1 MESRMDNSLYVLIGS
16 LAGAFITG
24 LTSLLSS
31 RIIMRN
37 QALINNQNNE
47 KDIFLQTQN
56 LDDSRISSEI
66 KLHREKLEKFL
77 LILSKIEFEN
87 SLTAS
92 YFQSDENTD
101 IEVFRKDYR
110 QNCYLFHE
118 AQAIANLYLPEI
130 SKPMQKVYGE
140 MNMYW
145 GHQEAVIRANKNS
158 NKEFWQHHLNNVT
171 NSAMTINDEVN
182 AIRNLIIIKAEKLS
196 ELINKKHAFEE
207 SI

>member
-1 MESRMDNSLYVLIGS
+1 
-16 LAGAFITG
+16 
-24 LTSLLSS
+24 
-31 RIIMRN
+31 MRN
-37 QALINNQNNE
+37 QAVINNQNNE

-56 LDDSRISSEI
+56 LHDSRISSEI

-92 YFQSDENTD
+92 YFQSDKDTD
-101 IEVFRKDYR
+101 IETFRKDYR

-130 SKPMQKVYGE
+130 SKAMQKVYGE

-158 NKEFWQHHLNNVT
+158 NKESRQHHLNNVT
-171 NSAMTINDEVN
+171 NSVITINDEVDS
-182 AIRNLIIIKAEKLS
+182 IRNQIIIKAEKLS
-196 ELINKKHAFEE
+196 EVISKKHVFAETT
-207 SI
+207 